1 MMMAGSHRPGG
12 TGRAAP
18 LTVALRLFMAPVQ
31 CVAAT
36 HWQAACRAGGI
47 IRVNARP
54 GRTSCRITGPVPAHR
69 LPGPAVSSLRRV
81 SATGGAASAT
91 GHRGRQWH
99 SGARRA
105 VAGPVPS
112 HGEPR
117 RDSERPP
124 PTRGSSWHFRVH
136 RPGPGHHMRPTAH
149 GCHGLHLKF
158 AAAWAA
164 AGPGADPPPPESRV
178 RD

>member
-1 MMMAGSHRPGG
+1 MAGSHRPGG

-36 HWQAACRAGGI
+36 HWQAACRAGG
-47 IRVNARP
+47 
-54 GRTSCRITGPVPAHR
+54 SMPVPAERHAESLALSR
-69 LPGPAVSSLRRV
+69 HTGCQGPRFRACAGSVPPAALPVPL
-81 SATGGAASAT
+81 ATAAASGTVAAAPA
-91 GHRGRQWH
+91 GQWPQ
-99 SGARRA
+99 ARFR
-105 VAGPVPS
+105 
-112 HGEPR
+112 GEPR

-124 PTRGSSWHFRVH
+124 PTRVSSWHFH